1 MLLKQQ
7 SREKR
12 KEDVGR
18 NLSFQKRFSS
28 EFLDS
33 ASMFALCTS
42 LTFFLFLK
50 SFCDKKY
57 FRLNYS

>member
-7 SREKR
+7 SGEKR

-18 NLSFQKRFSS
+18 NLSSQKRFSS

-33 ASMFALCTS
+33 A
-42 LTFFLFLK
+42 
-50 SFCDKKY
+50 
-57 FRLNYS
+57 